1 MESPVTRM
9 EGKYEKRTC
18 SAALQSQDESSARMK
33 EKEKGAV
40 A

>member
-1 MESPVTRM
+1 MGSPGLRM
-9 EGKYEKRTC
+9 EGKYEKRIC
-18 SAALQSQDESSARMK
+18 SAALQSRDETLARMK